1 MKQSKEEFIKNE
13 GADFPGKTYVDCVL
27 QHVFNFQRNYLLKDM
42 FQVHRAHITML
53 TEEKLMKREE
63 AKVILTALKKVEG
76 IPKEKLLYTEQHED
90 LFFLVEYLLSQ
101 EAKCEFVSNMHIGRS
116 RNDMGVTMYR
126 MSLRQFVLRLMEHHL
141 LLQESMLELA
151 DEHMET
157 IMPAYT
163 HTQPAQPTT
172 FGHYV
177 LAIYDTMQR
186 DLERMKKA
194 YHLLNHSPMGAA
206 ALSTTSFPIKRE
218 RVAQLLGFT
227 NVIENSYDA
236 VAGADYLLEV
246 SSLLM
251 VIMTNTSRWIHD
263 FLLLAT
269 KEYDGITLAKP
280 YVQISSIMPQKR
292 NPVSIE
298 HARAITS
305 SALGEAFTVFQ
316 MIHNTPFGDIV
327 DTEDDLQP
335 YLYKG
340 IEKAIRV
347 FCIMNA
353 VIRTMKVE
361 EETLKSRSYK
371 HAITITDFADVL
383 TKNYEIPFRHA
394 HHAASAIAN
403 MSLEQKK
410 ELHELN
416 FKDINVYLQ
425 ENLKVN
431 LLEEE
436 WKEII
441 SPEAFIQK
449 RNVYGGPSKKE
460 MERMINKRK
469 ESFRKEEE
477 LFEKEKKRVLHAE
490 NDLNTLVSNI
500 IES

>member
-1 MKQSKEEFIKNE
+1 
-13 GADFPGKTYVDCVL
+13 
-27 QHVFNFQRNYLLKDM
+27 M
-42 FQVHRAHITML
+42 FQVHKAHIMML
-53 TEEKLMKREE
+53 MEERLMKKGE
-63 AKVILTALKKVEG
+63 AKVILDALKKVEG
-76 IPKEKLLYTEQHED
+76 MPKEQLLYTEQHED
-90 LFFLVEYLLSQ
+90 LFFLVEHLIAQ
-101 EAKCEFVSNMHIGRS
+101 KAKCDFVSNMHIGRS

-126 MSLRQFVLRLMEHHL
+126 MSLRRHVLRLMEYHL
-141 LLQESMLELA
+141 LLQESVLQLA
-151 DEHMET
+151 DDHKET

-172 FGHYV
+172 FGHYT

-186 DLERMKKA
+186 DLERMKRT
-194 YHLLNHSPMGAA
+194 YQLLNQSPMGAA

-218 RVAQLLGFT
+218 RVAHLLGFT

-269 KEYDGITLAKP
+269 KEYDGITVAKP

-383 TKNYEIPFRHA
+383 TKNYEIPFRYA

-410 ELHELN
+410 ELHELPFEEVN
-416 FKDINVYLQ
+416 LYLQ
-425 ENLKVN
+425 ENLKVH

-449 RNVYGGPSKKE
+449 RNIYGGPSKKE
-460 MERMINKRK
+460 MERMIQKRK
-469 ESFRKEEE
+469 ESFQNEEE
-477 LFEKEKKRVLHAE
+477 IFEKEKRRILRAE
-490 NDLNTLVSNI
+490 HDLNTLVSNI

>member
-1 MKQSKEEFIKNE
+1 MKQSKEEFIKSE
-13 GADFPGKTYVDCVL
+13 GADFPGKTYVGCVL
-27 QHVFNFQRNYLLKDM
+27 QHVFNFQHNYLLKDM
-42 FQVHRAHITML
+42 FQVHKAHIIML
-53 TEEKLMKREE
+53 TEESLIKKEE
-63 AKVILTALKKVEG
+63 ATVILKALKKVEG
-76 IPKEKLLYTEQHED
+76 MPKDQLLYTEQHED
-90 LFFLVEYLLSQ
+90 LFFLVEHLISQ
-101 EAKCEFVSNMHIGRS
+101 EAKCDFVSNMHIGRS

-126 MSLRQFVLRLMEHHL
+126 MSLRRYVLRLMEHHL
-141 LLQESMLELA
+141 LLQESILQLA
-151 DEHMET
+151 DHHKGT

-172 FGHYV
+172 FGHYM

-186 DLERMKKA
+186 DLERMKKT
-194 YHLLNHSPMGAA
+194 YQILNQSPMGAA
-206 ALSTTSFPIKRE
+206 ALSTTSFPIKRK
-218 RVAQLLGFT
+218 RVAHLLGFT

-236 VAGADYLLEV
+236 VAGADYLLDV

-251 VIMTNTSRWIHD
+251 VMMTNTSRWIHD

-269 KEYDGITLAKP
+269 KEYNGITVAKP

-340 IEKAIRV
+340 IEKTIRV

-353 VIRTMKVE
+353 VIRTMQVE

-394 HHAASAIAN
+394 HHAASTIAN
-403 MSLEQKK
+403 MSLVQKK
-410 ELHELN
+410 ELHELH
-416 FKDINVYLQ
+416 FKDVNIYLQ
-425 ENLKVN
+425 EKFKIH
-431 LLEEE
+431 LLEKE

-460 MERMINKRK
+460 MERMIQKRK
-469 ESFRKEEE
+469 ESFQNEEG
-477 LFEKEKKRVLHAE
+477 LFETEKRRILRAE
-490 NDLNTLVSNI
+490 YDLNIFVSNI

>member
-1 MKQSKEEFIKNE
+1 MRQSKEEFIKNE
-13 GADFPGKTYVDCVL
+13 GADFPGKTYVNCVL
-27 QHVFNFQRNYLLKDM
+27 QHVFDFQRNHLLKDM
-42 FQVHRAHITML
+42 FQVHRAHILML

-63 AKVILTALKKVEG
+63 AKVILRALKKVEE
-76 IPKEKLLYTEQHED
+76 IPKEQLLYTEQHED
-90 LFFLVEYLLSQ
+90 LFFLVEHLLSQ

-126 MSLRQFVLRLMEHHL
+126 MSLRQYVLRLMEHHL
-141 LLQESMLELA
+141 LLQESILHLA
-151 DEHMET
+151 GEHMET

-172 FGHYV
+172 FGHYT

-186 DLERMKKA
+186 DLERMKKT
-194 YHLLNHSPMGAA
+194 YHLVNQSPMGAA

-218 RVAQLLGFT
+218 RVSHLLGFT
-227 NVIENSYDA
+227 NIIENSYDA

-251 VIMTNTSRWIHD
+251 VIMTNVSRWIHD

-269 KEYDGITLAKP
+269 KEYNGITVANP

-340 IEKAIRV
+340 IDKAIRV

-353 VIRTMKVE
+353 VIRTMRVE

-371 HAITITDFADVL
+371 HAITITDFADIL
-383 TKNYEIPFRHA
+383 TKNYDIPFRHA
-394 HHAASAIAN
+394 HHAASTIAN
-403 MSLEQKK
+403 MSLEQNK
-410 ELHELN
+410 ELHELH
-416 FKDINVYLQ
+416 FKDVNTYLQ
-425 ENLKVN
+425 ENLKVH

-460 MERMINKRK
+460 MERMIQNRK
-469 ESFRKEEE
+469 ASYVKEE
-477 LFEKEKKRVLHAE
+477 LVFEAEKQRVLQVE
-490 NDLNTLVSNI
+490 NELNALVSNI
-500 IES
+500 VES

>member
-1 MKQSKEEFIKNE
+1 MKQSKEEFIKSE

-27 QHVFNFQRNYLLKDM
+27 QHVFDFQRNYLLKDM
-42 FQVHRAHITML
+42 FQVHKAHITML
-53 TEEKLMKREE
+53 TEENLMKKEE
-63 AKVILTALKKVEG
+63 AKVILHALKG
-76 IPKEKLLYTEQHED
+76 RGSNSRRAIALYRAAGRS
-90 LFFLVEYLLSQ
+90 LFLVEHLISQ
-101 EAKCEFVSNMHIGRS
+101 EAKCDFVSNMHIGRS

-126 MSLRQFVLRLMEHHL
+126 MSLRRYVLRLIEQHL
-141 LLQESMLELA
+141 LLQESVLQLA
-151 DEHMET
+151 DDHKET

-172 FGHYV
+172 FGHYT

-186 DLERMKKA
+186 DLERMKKT
-194 YHLLNHSPMGAA
+194 YQLLNQSPMGAA

-218 RVAQLLGFT
+218 RVAHLLGFT
-227 NVIENSYDA
+227 TVIENSYDA

-251 VIMTNTSRWIHD
+251 VMMTNTSRWIHD

-269 KEYDGITLAKP
+269 KEYDGITVAKP

-347 FCIMNA
+347 FCMMNA
-353 VIRTMKVE
+353 VILTMKVE

-410 ELHELN
+410 ELHELH
-416 FKDINVYLQ
+416 FKDVNMYLQ
-425 ENLKVN
+425 EHFKINV
-431 LLEEE
+431 LEKE

-449 RNVYGGPSKKE
+449 RMYTVDRVKK
-460 MERMINKRK
+460 K
-469 ESFRKEEE
+469 
-477 LFEKEKKRVLHAE
+477 
-490 NDLNTLVSNI
+490 
-500 IES
+500 

>member
-1 MKQSKEEFIKNE
+1 
-13 GADFPGKTYVDCVL
+13 
-27 QHVFNFQRNYLLKDM
+27 
-42 FQVHRAHITML
+42 
-53 TEEKLMKREE
+53 
-63 AKVILTALKKVEG
+63 
-76 IPKEKLLYTEQHED
+76 
-90 LFFLVEYLLSQ
+90 
-101 EAKCEFVSNMHIGRS
+101 
-116 RNDMGVTMYR
+116 
-126 MSLRQFVLRLMEHHL
+126 
-141 LLQESMLELA
+141 
-151 DEHMET
+151 
-157 IMPAYT
+157 
-163 HTQPAQPTT
+163 
-172 FGHYV
+172 
-177 LAIYDTMQR
+177 
-186 DLERMKKA
+186 
-194 YHLLNHSPMGAA
+194 MGAA
-206 ALSTTSFPIKRE
+206 ALSTTSFPIKRD
-218 RVAQLLGFT
+218 RVADLLGFT

-251 VIMTNTSRWIHD
+251 VMMTNTSRWIHD

-269 KEYDGITLAKP
+269 KEYDGITVARP

-347 FCIMNA
+347 FCILNA

-361 EETLKSRSYK
+361 EDTLKRRSYK
-371 HAITITDFADVL
+371 HAITITDFADAL
-383 TKNYEIPFRHA
+383 TKNYGIPFRHA
-394 HHAASAIAN
+394 HHAASVIAN

-410 ELHELN
+410 ELHELC
-416 FKDINVYLQ
+416 FKDVNIYLQ
-425 ENLKVN
+425 ENFKIQ
-431 LLEEE
+431 LLEKE
-436 WKEII
+436 WEEII

-460 MERMINKRK
+460 MERMINNRK
-469 ESFRKEEE
+469 ELFRKEEGV
-477 LFEKEKKRVLHAE
+477 FEKEKQRILQAE
-490 NDLNTLVSNI
+490 NDLNMLASNI